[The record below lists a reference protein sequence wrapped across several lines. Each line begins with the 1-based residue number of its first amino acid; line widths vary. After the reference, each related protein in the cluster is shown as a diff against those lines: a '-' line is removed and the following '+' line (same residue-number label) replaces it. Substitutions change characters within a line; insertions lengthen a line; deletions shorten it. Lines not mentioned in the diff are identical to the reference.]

1 MACEHKNLICTN
13 NVFFCRDCGVMVA
26 APVSFEELTAEKE
39 KPAES
44 LKTARKRK
52 TKITAD

>member
-1 MACEHKNLICTN
+1 MACEHKNLKCTN
-13 NVFFCRDCGVMVA
+13 NVFFCRDCGAMVA